1 MTCPGCGAHDDTIGT
16 RASMRA
22 DLCLACDIAVGH
34 REIVA
39 AGGFVIDGRVYRV
52 GSESS
57 ADRGFGGRSY
67 TIAAFDGRTI
77 TTTNLHAI
85 GMTAKLP
92 DNAHFYHDGAIVRLA
107 A

>member
-1 MTCPGCGAHDDTIGT
+1 MTACPQCRKPDDTIGT
-16 RASMRA
+16 RASQRNH
-22 DLCLACDIAVGH
+22 LCVGCDIDAGH
-34 REIVA
+34 VEIVA

-57 ADRGFGGRSY
+57 SDRGFGGTLY
-67 TIAAFDGRTI
+67 TIAAFDGRVI
-77 TTTNLHAI
+77 ETTNLQAI

-92 DNAHFYHDGAIVRLA
+92 DNAAFCTHPVRLA

>member
-22 DLCLACDIAVGH
+22 DLCLACDIAAGH

-39 AGGFVIDGRVYRV
+39 SGGFVIDGRLYRV
-52 GSESS
+52 GYEL
-57 ADRGFGGRSY
+57 ARDKGFGGRAF
-67 TIAAFDGRTI
+67 TIERGSDVI
-77 TTTNLHAI
+77 ETTNLHAL
-85 GMTAKLP
+85 GATKLP
-92 DNAHFYHDGAIVRLA
+92 DNARFIDAVARLA

>member
-1 MTCPGCGAHDDTIGT
+1 MTACPQCRKPDDTIGT
-16 RASMRA
+16 RASQRNH
-22 DLCLACDIAVGH
+22 LCVGCDIDAGMA
-34 REIVA
+34 EIVA

-57 ADRGFGGRSY
+57 SDRGFGGALY
-67 TIAAFDGRTI
+67 TIAAFDGRVI
-77 TTTNLHAI
+77 ETTNLQAI

-92 DNAHFYHDGAIVRLA
+92 DNAAFSQPQAARLA